1 MVSRRRGRIILAT
14 LGAVIIAAM
23 VWFEGSLVL
32 TRHKAGKLLR
42 DVQAM
47 KLGESTLED
56 VRRLQKQYGGI
67 SQKENGS
74 VCSGDDC
81 SFYGIPIYNWAL
93 EKGLALRWR
102 VLHASA
108 VWCNP
113 CCDLAPWRVLWVGIY
128 VKGGPVIRIE
138 VFIHSRGSDGFIR
151 AGHVQIVSQMPHGR
165 EPVRTGYCVYPFHM
179 TTPGGGKG
187 IAATIAPGASAR
199 DRLRAFQIN
208 LRCVTTLRGCREREE
223 IMPAVWE
230 DHEEYLRLHQSSR

>member
-1 MVSRRRGRIILAT
+1 MGGI
-14 LGAVIIAAM
+14 

-32 TRHKAGKLLR
+32 TRHKAEKLLR
-42 DVQAM
+42 EVQAM
-47 KLGESTLED
+47 KLGESTLD
-56 VRRLQKQYGGI
+56 DAKRLHKEYGGF
-67 SQKENGS
+67 SQKENDS

-81 SFYGIPIYNWAL
+81 FFYGIPIYDWAL

-108 VWCNP
+108 VWYNP
-113 CCDLAPWRVLWVGIY
+113 CCDLAPWRAFGVGIS
-128 VKGGPVIRIE
+128 VKGGRVVRIE
-138 VFIHSRGSDGFIR
+138 VVLDSRGSDGFIR
-151 AGHVQIVSQMPHGR
+151 EGRVQMVSQMPDGR
-165 EPVRTGYCVYPFHM
+165 KPVRTGYCVYPFHI

-187 IAATIAPGASAR
+187 IAATITPGASTR

-230 DHEEYLRLHQSSR
+230 DHEGYLRLHESPR